1 MLQVGDNFH
10 HFVIVDLNKDI
21 KVSLSVLRIIMLENI
36 LLFHKDVHIK
46 A

>member
-21 KVSLSVLRIIMLENI
+21 KVLRIIMLENI